1 MGLPKWHCGKESAC
15 QCRKCSRHQ
24 RHGFNPWVG
33 KFPWSMK
40 WQPTSVFL
48 PGKFHGERSLMGYSP
63 WGCKESD
70 MTERRTPNLREL
82 HWDLFPNFLPLR
94 PQIFQLII
102 THLVSLRSML
112 FLMIRKL
119 LPPTNILSKKF

>member
-24 RHGFNPWVG
+24 RHGFNPWAG

-40 WQPTSVFL
+40 WQPISVFL
-48 PGKFHGERSLMGYSP
+48 PGKFHGEKSLMGYSP

-70 MTERRTPNLREL
+70 MTVHST
-82 HWDLFPNFLPLR
+82 
-94 PQIFQLII
+94 QKQQ
-102 THLVSLRSML
+102 
-112 FLMIRKL
+112 
-119 LPPTNILSKKF
+119 